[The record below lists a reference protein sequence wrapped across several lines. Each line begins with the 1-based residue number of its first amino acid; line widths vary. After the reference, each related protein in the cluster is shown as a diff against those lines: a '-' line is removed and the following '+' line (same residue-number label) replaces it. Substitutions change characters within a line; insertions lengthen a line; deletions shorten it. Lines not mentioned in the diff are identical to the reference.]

1 MYNIP
6 HHTYITHACM
16 QAHTDTD
23 KHRHTH
29 TANTHA
35 HTHTYM
41 LGSYEHK
48 CTNKYIYTHTHMYLR
63 LLMETMEFM
72 LTHVALYIPKL
83 ALAII

>member
-1 MYNIP
+1 M
-6 HHTYITHACM
+6 HACRHT
-16 QAHTDTD
+16 QTHTNTDT
-23 KHRHTH
+23 HTLQTHMHTH

-35 HTHTYM
+35 HTHTCM

-48 CTNKYIYTHTHMYLR
+48 CTNKYIYTHRHIYLR

>member
-6 HHTYITHACM
+6 HHYIYHTCMHAGTHR
-16 QAHTDTD
+16 
-23 KHRHTH
+23 HRHTH
-29 TANTHA
+29 TASTHA
-35 HTHTYM
+35 HTHTHTYM

-48 CTNKYIYTHTHMYLR
+48 CTNKYIYTHTHMYLC

>member
-1 MYNIP
+1 M
-6 HHTYITHACM
+6 HAG
-16 QAHTDTD
+16 T
-23 KHRHTH
+23 HRHRH

-35 HTHTYM
+35 HTQTYM

-72 LTHVALYIPKL
+72 LTHVALYISKL

>member
-1 MYNIP
+1 M
-6 HHTYITHACM
+6 HACRHT
-16 QAHTDTD
+16 QTHTNTDT
-23 KHRHTH
+23 HTLQ
-29 TANTHA
+29 THM

-48 CTNKYIYTHTHMYLR
+48 CTNKYIYRHTHMYLR